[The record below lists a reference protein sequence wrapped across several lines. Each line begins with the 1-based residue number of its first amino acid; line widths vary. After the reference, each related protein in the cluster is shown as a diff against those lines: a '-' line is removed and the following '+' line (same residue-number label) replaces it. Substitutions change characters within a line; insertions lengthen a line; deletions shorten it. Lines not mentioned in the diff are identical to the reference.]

1 MCRDIDESL
10 TDERFNHQCE
20 VVSGVLEEEC
30 GALLT
35 NFLESFVKRKAIKI
49 REEYWELTYFAFS
62 KETSYTDN
70 AFNEG
75 NRILVLTLPC

>member
-1 MCRDIDESL
+1 MR
-10 TDERFNHQCE
+10 
-20 VVSGVLEEEC
+20 
-30 GALLT
+30 T
-35 NFLESFVKRKAIKI
+35 NV
-49 REEYWELTYFAFS
+49 FAFY